1 MESNEVLPQEKQR
14 NPITQEAHRRQA
26 IWQIYLPLILFG
38 VFVIIAIVLAILL
51 DDAGVSKWAD
61 ISLIYVL
68 SLVMVGMLLTM
79 IMLVV
84 TVVYTSKLLKG
95 TPYFFFV
102 IQRYTY
108 ILELRIKQVSNSAAE
123 PFLRINSMIAG
134 VRVLRKK

>member
-1 MESNEVLPQEKQR
+1 MDRNEIIPPEKQR

-26 IWQIYLPLILFG
+26 MWQIYFPLILFG
-38 VFVIIAIVLAILL
+38 VFMIIAIVLAILL
-51 DDAGVSKWAD
+51 DDAGASKWAD
-61 ISLIYVL
+61 VSLIYIL
-68 SLVMVGMLLTM
+68 SLVMVGMLLTLVV
-79 IMLVV
+79 LVV

-108 ILELRIKQVSNSAAE
+108 ILELRVKQATDSAAE

-134 VRVLRKK
+134 ARVLRKK